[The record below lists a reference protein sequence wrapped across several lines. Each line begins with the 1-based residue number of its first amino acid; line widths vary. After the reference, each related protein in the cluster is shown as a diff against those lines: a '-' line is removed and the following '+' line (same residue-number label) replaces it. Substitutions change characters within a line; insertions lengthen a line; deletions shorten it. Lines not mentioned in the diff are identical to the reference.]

1 MGSPVIITQYDV
13 TGCRHEFMQLTKLR
27 GVNTYS
33 VGFFA
38 GRQPNALPK
47 HSLCFIHTSITLERL
62 PTIEFHAKRNLWG
75 NLGSISEI
83 SLYVESN

>member
-33 VGFFA
+33 LVFFA

-62 PTIEFHAKRNLWG
+62 PTIEFHAKRNLLG